1 MSETN
6 IHAFAAAILP
16 HPNLLAIARLL
27 ARQAATA
34 KYLPSPTSFDRTRNM
49 TTNDNEN
56 VDEAGSDIRAV
67 Q

>member
-16 HPNLLAIARLL
+16 HPNVLAIARLL

-34 KYLPSPTSFDRTRNM
+34 KYLPSPTSFDWTRNI

-56 VDEAGSDIRAV
+56 ADEAGSNLRAI